1 MMVARRKVVV
11 NAQSWRVAWYR
22 YRSSFARRWTGY
34 LGVVLVIGLVG
45 GLAMASLAGAR
56 RTDSSFPTYLASTN
70 PSTLGVF
77 TRYAD
82 PELKIYTGYDAKL
95 AATVA
100 HLPLVTR
107 AATAVIFDGNINL
120 NGVKGIHP
128 HVLAGESP
136 PTVLGTLGGE
146 ITSMDRVSLIA
157 GRMPNPKSLDEAVMN
172 VQAAQEMGVH
182 IGSVITAPFYTD
194 KQNNASSPSG
204 PGRIVKIKFV
214 GEVVSS
220 ADVVESDIGNLGAA
234 AVIFSQA
241 LTRELATNYS
251 TGTETYLQIRGGDA
265 NAKRVLQEVYKVD
278 PVAQHFP
285 AELTTSF
292 VPSAQQAI
300 SPEAVALGVFGGLA
314 VLATLLIGALM
325 IGRLLRAQS
334 EELEAL
340 RALGANR
347 SMMLGDGLLGALFA
361 VLAGS
366 LLAVV
371 VAVALSPL
379 SPLGPVRSIYPDSG
393 VAFDWTVLGLGVLLL
408 VVVLGVLAAVIADRE
423 VRRITM
429 RRDWRSERREAP
441 WVRSAANS
449 GLPIAVVTG
458 VRFALEP
465 GRGRNVTPVRS
476 AILGTVLAVTVLVA
490 TVTFAASLDSLVSR
504 PALYGWNWNYA
515 LLAGFGGAE
524 DLPGHQIAKFLNE
537 DPDISAW
544 SGVNVANAKLDGQ
557 RVDALAERP
566 GAPVAP
572 PVLSGH
578 GLEAANQVVLGTTT
592 LSELHKKIGDTV
604 TFSNGVSKPTTL
616 TIVGTGTVPA
626 ISTDGESGQG
636 ALVATSDFPAALL
649 NLQDTTIPGPNA
661 ILVRIKPGVKPSAA
675 YLSLRK
681 VDHQVNAI
689 PAANGVTGGIV
700 KVLRPA
706 DIVNFR
712 SMGTIPDVLAGGL
725 AVGAVMALGL
735 TLVASVRRRRRDL
748 ALLKALGFTQRQL
761 AASIAWQSTVAAVIG
776 CVVGIPLGIVVG
788 RQLWDLFAHSIS
800 AVPSPTVPALTVAL
814 VGVGAL
820 LFAILVAALPG
831 RIAARTPTALVLRAE

>member
-1 MMVARRKVVV
+1 M

-22 YRSSFARRWTGY
+22 YRSSFARRWTDY
-34 LGVVLVIGLVG
+34 VGVVLVIGLVG

-77 TRYAD
+77 TRYDD
-82 PELKIYTGYDAKL
+82 PELKIDTGYNAKL
-95 AATVA
+95 AIAVA

-107 AATAVIFDGNINL
+107 SATAIIFDANINL
-120 NGVKGIHP
+120 NGVRGIHY
-128 HVLAGESP
+128 HGLAGESP
-136 PTVLGTLGGE
+136 PTILGTLNGE
-146 ITSMDRVSLIA
+146 FTSMDRVSLIA
-157 GRMPNPKSLDEAVMN
+157 GRMPNPHSLDEAVMN
-172 VQAAQEMGVH
+172 SQAAQEMGVH

-194 KQNNASSPSG
+194 KQSNSSASPD
-204 PGRIVKIKFV
+204 PAKIVKIKIV
-214 GEVVSS
+214 GEFVASR
-220 ADVVESDIGNLGAA
+220 DVVESDIASLGAS

-251 TGTETYLQIRGGDA
+251 TGTETYLQIKGGVA
-265 NAKRVLQEVYKVD
+265 NAKRVLQEVYKID
-278 PVAQHFP
+278 PVAQHLP
-285 AELTTSF
+285 AELTTNF
-292 VPSAQQAI
+292 VPTAQQSI

-314 VLATLLIGALM
+314 ALATLLIGALM
-325 IGRLLRAQS
+325 IGRLLRAGA
-334 EELEAL
+334 EEFEAL

-347 SMMLGDGLLGALFA
+347 AVMFGDGVFGVLFA
-361 VLAGS
+361 VLAGC

-379 SPLGPVRSIYPDSG
+379 SPLGPVRPIYPDSG
-393 VAFDWTVLGLGVLLL
+393 VALDWTVLGFGVPILL
-408 VVVLGVLAAVIADRE
+408 VVLALLAGVIANRE
-423 VRRITM
+423 VRRITTS
-429 RRDWRSERREAP
+429 RSWRAERRGAP
-441 WVRSAANS
+441 WVRTIANS

-465 GRGRNVTPVRS
+465 GRGRNATPVRS
-476 AILGTVLAVTVLVA
+476 AVLGTVLAIMVLVA

-515 LLAGFGGAE
+515 LLSGFGGAE

-537 DPDISAW
+537 DRDISAW
-544 SGVNVANAKLDGQ
+544 SGVYVANAKLDGQ
-557 RVDALAERP
+557 RVGALAERP
-566 GAPVAP
+566 GAAVVP

-578 GLEAANQVVLGTTT
+578 GLLAANQVVLGTTT
-592 LSELHKKIGDTV
+592 LSELHKRVGDTV
-604 TFSNGVSKPTTL
+604 IFSNGQSKPRTL

-626 ISTDGESGQG
+626 ISSGAELGQG
-636 ALVATSDFPAALL
+636 ALVAISDFPSALL
-649 NLQDTTIPGPNA
+649 NLQDATIPGPNA
-661 ILVRIKPGVKPSAA
+661 ILVRIKPDVKPSVA
-675 YLSLRK
+675 YASLRT
-681 VDHQVNAI
+681 VEHQVNAI
-689 PAANGVTGGIV
+689 PQARGLTGGIV

-761 AASIAWQSTVAAVIG
+761 AAAIAWQSTVAALIG
-776 CVVGIPLGIVVG
+776 CVLGIPLGIEVG
-788 RQLWDLFAHSIS
+788 RQLWDLFARSIS
-800 AVPSPTVPALTVAL
+800 VVPSPTVPVLTVTI

-820 LFAILVAALPG
+820 LFANLVAALPG
-831 RIAARTPTALVLRAE
+831 RLAARTPTALVLRAE